1 MPDECDIVWNS
12 STSLNESQVIYM
24 SDVEICLRMI
34 VVTSTSLHERSLAF
48 VIHKYFYFMDQLRW
62 YKWYNHILSIRFVI

>member
-24 SDVEICLRMI
+24 SDEEICLRMI
-34 VVTSTSLHERSLAF
+34 LVVVTSTSLHENSPAF
-48 VIHKYFYFMDQLRW
+48 VFHKYF
-62 YKWYNHILSIRFVI
+62 